1 MPPRLR
7 FSTSHETSTSIVNRP
22 VAPARLT
29 FQENDKDEE
38 ICQAL
43 RHFLPELT
51 APDLESLLS
60 KLADYRIVHRICDL
74 QKGRYHRWI
83 NLSGRRRLES
93 GGKALSVTFTDNGA
107 AVLCRLGGMRVRF
120 ANFHFDKCLTF
131 ERLSDN
137 EVVML
142 AALSEL

>member
-7 FSTSHETSTSIVNRP
+7 FSSGNNKDESVVSRP
-22 VAPARLT
+22 VAPATLT

-38 ICQAL
+38 IYRAL
-43 RHFLPELT
+43 RHYLPELT
-51 APDLESLLS
+51 TQDLESVLT
-60 KLADYRIVHRICDL
+60 KLADYRIVYRICDL

-83 NLSGRRRLES
+83 NLFSRRRLES
-93 GGKALSVTFTDNGA
+93 GGKAVSVTFTDNGA
-107 AVLCRLGGMRVRF
+107 AVLCRLGGLRTRF
-120 ANFHFDKCLTF
+120 VNFHFDKCLTF
-131 ERLSDN
+131 ERMSDN